1 LGHLTR
7 AIVVEDDPR
16 MRRIIA
22 KVLTSMGMVVRA
34 ASDGLDA
41 LNAFTESHAEPDLI
55 CADIRMP
62 NMDGKELARQLRHRG
77 VGVPIIFISGTIP
90 KEQEGYREKSHIYL
104 VAKPFSPMR
113 LTEIVKE
120 MLEKPRPEV
129 GPRIKAKPII
139 APSKLPVIP
148 ISPLKGF
155 DSGEFPAQAFPFGGP
170 QKPEPPK

>member
-1 LGHLTR
+1 MGHLTR

-77 VGVPIIFISGTIP
+77 VGVPIVFISGTIA

-104 VAKPFSPMR
+104 LAKPFSPIS

-120 MLEKPRPEV
+120 MLAKTRPAV
-129 GPRIKAKPII
+129 GPRVQVKPVI
-139 APSKLPVIP
+139 ARSNLPVIP
-148 ISPLKGF
+148 LSPLKGF
-155 DSGEFPAQAFPFGGP
+155 DSGEFPAQIFGPDEP
-170 QKPEPPK
+170 QKP